1 MVVKIASSDAE
12 IEKCYPVMA
21 ELRPHIAEDGFL
33 DLVREMEV
41 DGYRLAYLEDAG
53 VVSAV
58 AGYRIYR
65 NLFLGKHLYVDD
77 LVTSNQ
83 QRSRGHGAQLLG
95 YLRDLA
101 IADRHLI
108 PLHGAGDRP
117 AILHMTI
124 HVLYG
129 YERCSLLFDEGFPVP
144 REPTNRD

>member
-53 VVSAV
+53 AVSAV

-101 IADRHLI
+101 IAEDCAYLHLDSGTQRHDAHRFYFREGMSIACYHFIENLT
-108 PLHGAGDRP
+108 AG
-117 AILHMTI
+117 
-124 HVLYG
+124 
-129 YERCSLLFDEGFPVP
+129 
-144 REPTNRD
+144 